1 MSLHYWYMLPISI
14 LIATIAMASG
24 VEGATFFSP
33 LFILALRL
41 PPDVAI
47 GTGLITEVFG
57 FASGLYAYTRKR
69 FIDFR
74 LGVMLLIVTI
84 PMALLGTWVSG
95 HVEPD
100 ILKTTLAVGLFAVAA
115 SFLRTPAHEE
125 VLFLDATIHQE
136 YGGEAAETCLVTA
149 EGEEIRYSV
158 CNRTEGQ
165 IIAGLGGLFIGM
177 ISTGLGE
184 LNGYFLLQRCRV
196 PSKVSVATSVFVVAF
211 TALVASIGHA
221 VQFIQNDTAAL
232 GTVVS
237 LLLFTI
243 PGVVIGGQLG
253 SAVASRIPQPVLERS
268 MGILFALVGA
278 LMLAGVIMRGGR

>member
-1 MSLHYWYMLPISI
+1 MSLHYWYMLPVSI

-33 LFILALRL
+33 LFILGLRL

-47 GTGLITEVFG
+47 GIGLITEVFG

-74 LGVMLLIVTI
+74 LGAMLLMVTI

-115 SFLRTPAHEE
+115 SFLRTPGHEE
-125 VLFLDATIHQE
+125 IVLLDTAILHG
-136 YGGEAAETCLVTA
+136 YGGEKAETCLVTA

-211 TALVASIGHA
+211 TALIASVGHA
-221 VQFIQNDTAAL
+221 VQFIQSGTTAL
-232 GTVVS
+232 DIVLS
-237 LLLFTI
+237 LLIFTI
-243 PGVVIGGQLG
+243 PGVIIGGQLG
-253 SAVASRIPQPVLERS
+253 SAVASRIPQQVLERS
-268 MGILFALVGA
+268 MGVLFALVGA
-278 LMLAGVIMRGGR
+278 LMLAGVIMRGGL

>member
-1 MSLHYWYMLPISI
+1 MSLHYWYMLPVSI
-14 LIATIAMASG
+14 IIATVAMASG

-33 LFILALRL
+33 VFILALGL
-41 PPDVAI
+41 PPDIAI

-74 LGVMLLIVTI
+74 LGIMLLMVTI
-84 PMALLGTWVSG
+84 PMGLLGTWVSG

-100 ILKTTLAVGLFAVAA
+100 ILKATLGIGLFVVAA
-115 SFLRTPAHEE
+115 SFLRAPEREE
-125 VLFLDATIHQE
+125 IVLLDTVIQQE
-136 YGGEAAETCLVTA
+136 YGGAKAETCLITA
-149 EGEEIRYSV
+149 DGEEIRYSV
-158 CNRTEGQ
+158 CNRIEGW
-165 IIAGLGGLFIGM
+165 IISGLGGLFIGM

-211 TALVASIGHA
+211 TALAASIGHA
-221 VQFIQNDTAAL
+221 VRFVQTDTAAL

-237 LLLFTI
+237 LLIFTI

-253 SAVASRIPQPVLERS
+253 SAVASRIPQRVLERS
-268 MGILFALVGA
+268 MGVLFVLVGA
-278 LMLAGVIMRGGR
+278 LMLADVIMRGRP

>member
-125 VLFLDATIHQE
+125 VLFLDRHHSTRNTAVRQPRPVWSRPKARRFATPS
-136 YGGEAAETCLVTA
+136 A
-149 EGEEIRYSV
+149 
-158 CNRTEGQ
+158 
-165 IIAGLGGLFIGM
+165 IA
-177 ISTGLGE
+177 
-184 LNGYFLLQRCRV
+184 RRV
-196 PSKVSVATSVFVVAF
+196 RSSPAWAGCS
-211 TALVASIGHA
+211 
-221 VQFIQNDTAAL
+221 
-232 GTVVS
+232 
-237 LLLFTI
+237 
-243 PGVVIGGQLG
+243 
-253 SAVASRIPQPVLERS
+253 SA
-268 MGILFALVGA
+268 
-278 LMLAGVIMRGGR
+278 

>member
-1 MSLHYWYMLPISI
+1 MSLHYWYMLPVSI
-14 LIATIAMASG
+14 LIATVAMASG

-33 LFILALRL
+33 LFILALGL
-41 PPDVAI
+41 PPHVAI

-74 LGVMLLIVTI
+74 LGITLLMVTI
-84 PMALLGTWVSG
+84 PLALVGTWVSG

-115 SFLRTPAHEE
+115 SFLRTPEHEE
-125 VLFLDATIHQE
+125 VVLLDTAIQHE
-136 YGGEAAETCLVTA
+136 YGGEQTETCLVTA

-158 CNRTEGQ
+158 CNRAEGWM
-165 IIAGLGGLFIGM
+165 ISGLGGLFIGM

-196 PSKVSVATSVFVVAF
+196 PSKISVATSVFVVAA
-211 TALVASIGHA
+211 TALTASIGHA
-221 VQFIQNDTAAL
+221 VQLVQGSHGELSTIVN
-232 GTVVS
+232 
-237 LLLFTI
+237 LLLFTV
-243 PGVVIGGQLG
+243 PGVIVGGQFG
-253 SAVASRIPQPVLERS
+253 SAVASRIPQRVLERS
-268 MGILFALVGA
+268 MGLLFVLVGA
-278 LMLAGVIMRGGR
+278 SMLGEVIIRGMR